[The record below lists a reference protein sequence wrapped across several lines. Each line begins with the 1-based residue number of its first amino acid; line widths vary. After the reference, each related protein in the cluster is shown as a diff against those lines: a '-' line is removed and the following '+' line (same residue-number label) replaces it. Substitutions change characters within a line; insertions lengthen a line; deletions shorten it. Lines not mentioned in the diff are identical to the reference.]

1 MGDYQLI
8 RYQILQT
15 YIMRTVSP
23 TVKRI
28 INEILGVKVLKLN
41 GDYLIP
47 IELTAVHLLLTL
59 FLESDDN

>member
-28 INEILGVKVLKLN
+28 TNEILGVKELSVQSRSDARVHNSLSK
-41 GDYLIP
+41 
-47 IELTAVHLLLTL
+47 IEILTI
-59 FLESDDN
+59 

>member
-15 YIMRTVSP
+15 CIMRTVSP

-28 INEILGVKVLKLN
+28 TNEILGVKVLKLN